1 MFASSRGHL
10 NIINRLLDF
19 KDVFINIQKD
29 DGYTALILASHN
41 GHLNIINRLLD
52 CKEIDINIQNRNEE
66 TALDIA
72 SNEGHLNVYNR
83 LSYIKKKQIHDGFIK
98 SSHMTNS
105 LYIPIDLI
113 DLIVEFVVP

>member
-1 MFASSRGHL
+1 MYGYL
-10 NIINRLLDF
+10 NIVNRLFDF
-19 KDVFINIQKD
+19 KDVHINHQKD
-29 DGYTALILASHN
+29 DGYTALLLVSQN

-72 SNEGHLNVYNR
+72 SSQRHLNVANR
-83 LSYIKKKQIHDGFIK
+83 LSDITKKQIHDGFIK

-113 DLIVEFVVP
+113 DLIVEFAIP